1 MARERIIDKK
11 DKIKT
16 TKNVKKIGIT
26 KIEEKIETTKITDNK
41 KITNNTEITETIMIE
56 IEDENKDKYY
66 KNRNKK

>member
-56 IEDENKDKYY
+56 VEDENKDKYY